1 MNTRDLQYF
10 VMLVKLKNYT
20 QVANYFHVSQPSIT
34 QAIRR
39 LEQEFN
45 TKLVRKDRVHRDEM
59 ITRSGQLL
67 YQKAVA
73 INQKIDIAHQEISRA
88 NQQQIKFGL
97 PPIIG
102 KMYISAIV
110 GDFSKHL
117 LQRIKIVSVGSH
129 DLLNQLQEGK
139 LDLAILGSTAPINQP
154 GIFAEL
160 LTTRPFSII
169 VSTDHPLAKRQS
181 VSFCELTD
189 ELFINYDQQYIHR
202 AAFQAYCTY
211 AQINPHTV
219 VYKVPNI
226 SWIKEL
232 VRQNKGISLMVKDAV
247 KDEPGI
253 VALDISDPIFEKFH
267 ISIVT
272 RENYILSE
280 DERQLVGQ
288 LKKITPTA

>member
-20 QVANYFHVSQPSIT
+20 QVANYFNVSQPSIT

-39 LEQEFN
+39 LEQEFD

-67 YQKAVA
+67 YKKALT
-73 INQKIDIAHQEISRA
+73 INNKIDIAHYEIARSDQR
-88 NQQQIKFGL
+88 QIKFGL

-102 KMYISAIV
+102 KMYISHIV
-110 GDFSKHL
+110 GEFSKSL
-117 LQRIKIVSVGSH
+117 LQRIRIVSVGSH
-129 DLLNQLQEGK
+129 DLLTQLQEGK
-139 LDLAILGSTAPINQP
+139 LDIAILGSTAPINQP

-160 LTTRPFSII
+160 ITTRPFSVI
-169 VSTDHPLAKRQS
+169 VSADNPLAKKKI
-181 VSFCELTD
+181 VSFRDLTN
-189 ELFINYDQQYIHR
+189 ELFINYDQQYVHK

-211 AQINPHTV
+211 AQIKPRTA

-232 VRQNKGISLMVKDAV
+232 VRQNKGISLMVEDAV

-253 VALDISDPIFEKFH
+253 VALKITDPIPEKFY
-267 ISIVT
+267 ISIAT
-272 RENYILSE
+272 REDYILSE
-280 DERQLVGQ
+280 DEEQLVAQ

>member
-20 QVANYFHVSQPSIT
+20 QVANYFNVSQPSIT

-39 LEQEFN
+39 LEQEFD

-67 YQKAVA
+67 YKKALA
-73 INQKIDIAHQEISRA
+73 INNKIDIAHQEIVRSDQR
-88 NQQQIKFGL
+88 QIKFGL

-102 KMYISAIV
+102 KMYISQIV
-110 GDFSKHL
+110 GNFSKSL
-117 LQRIKIVSVGSH
+117 LQRIRIVSVGSH
-129 DLLNQLQEGK
+129 DLLAQLQAGK
-139 LDLAILGSTAPINQP
+139 LDIAMLGSTAPINQP

-160 LTTRPFSII
+160 ITTRPFSVI
-169 VSTDHPLAKRQS
+169 VSTDNPLAKRKQ
-181 VSFCELTD
+181 VSFRDLTN
-189 ELFINYDQQYIHR
+189 ELFINYDQQYVHK

-211 AQINPHTV
+211 AQIKPRTA

-232 VRQNKGISLMVKDAV
+232 VRQNKGISLMVEDAV

-253 VALDISDPIFEKFH
+253 VALKITDPIPEKFY
-267 ISIVT
+267 ISVAT
-272 RENYILSE
+272 REDYILSA
-280 DERQLVGQ
+280 DEQQLVSQ
-288 LKKITPTA
+288 LKKITPKA